1 MSYRGD
7 VFSYKD
13 PDLDD
18 KLDNDDDEE
27 QEVDWTRPFQPG
39 AASTPYHGGEQYE
52 MQTMQREESG
62 LPDTS
67 YEETSLL
74 GAQSERQNSWYALTG
89 RFRRASATN
98 LQTSYSKT
106 GRLQVKMFG
115 AGKKASDSLLTR
127 DNNTGQER
135 LNPSLPTEIKNSL
148 GKSAE
153 EIIGEDRDSIREQRQ
168 RLAEAEK
175 QQRQAET
182 LAVER
187 EKQAQEM
194 QDLGSKLKER
204 KRGLMPFKEN
214 MAAISK
220 VNQN

>member
-1 MSYRGD
+1 
-7 VFSYKD
+7 
-13 PDLDD
+13 
-18 KLDNDDDEE
+18 
-27 QEVDWTRPFQPG
+27 
-39 AASTPYHGGEQYE
+39 
-52 MQTMQREESG
+52 
-62 LPDTS
+62 
-67 YEETSLL
+67 
-74 GAQSERQNSWYALTG
+74 
-89 RFRRASATN
+89 
-98 LQTSYSKT
+98 
-106 GRLQVKMFG
+106 MFG
-115 AGKKASDSLLTR
+115 TAKKAYILFTR
-127 DNNTGQER
+127 DTNTGQER
-135 LNPSLPTEIKNSL
+135 LNPSLPKEIKNSL